1 MALRSEMSCMTVRKR
16 PAKSEVNM
24 GAFIARQPNGL
35 LCRFSSVVDCVTHI
49 NMTEEDYIEY
59 RAECAR
65 EEAKFDLQSKSFIK
79 PYDWVLDR
87 TLFNNMTEKKFLE
100 IRREMGE
107 NI

>member
-1 MALRSEMSCMTVRKR
+1 
-16 PAKSEVNM
+16 M

-35 LCRFSSVVDCVTHI
+35 LCLFSSVLDCITNY
-49 NMTEEDYIEY
+49 NMTEEEYIEF

-65 EEAKFDLQSKSFIK
+65 EEARFDLQSKSFIK

-87 TLFNNMTEKKFLE
+87 TLFNNMTKNEFLK

-107 NI
+107 DI